1 MRACCLCFYRCFVGR
16 NQMSSPDITI
26 RHRNLS
32 SAAYQ
37 RKNVVQPVNELMLI
51 VGLSNTGKGEH
62 KTWVHSLPSNQ
73 TGKAKNEWP
82 NCPTDRGDYP
92 AGSL

>member
-1 MRACCLCFYRCFVGR
+1 MLFRYE

-26 RHRNLS
+26 CHRNPY

-37 RKNVVQPVNELMLI
+37 RKNVVQPDNELMWI
-51 VGLSNTGKGEH
+51 VGLSNTGKVED
-62 KTWVHSLPSNQ
+62 KTWVHSLPSNW

-82 NCPTDRGDYP
+82 NCPTDRGDCP
-92 AGSL
+92 AGNS